1 MRRRGL
7 CLTPFAPQRIVAV
20 ARARRGFYRRPR
32 APPRRPS
39 ASSREAPE
47 LATRGAGLA
56 ARLLCGKGRA
66 HPEEAVAAVRGSGGG
81 DEQPEGGGAR
91 GARGRAR
98 EGCGARRRGVAASA
112 RRGVGPA
119 ILPRPV
125 RPAENLRRAPP
136 PLGALPGLRR
146 RAGRDPSLQ
155 SGLGYCC
162 PGRKKTPWP
171 FRVISPECWL
181 CLSSFSGGGLALGD
195 ASRPVLLGA
204 GAKKI
209 R

>member
-20 ARARRGFYRRPR
+20 TRARWGFYRRPR
-32 APPRRPS
+32 AFPRRPS
-39 ASSREAPE
+39 ASSRDASE

-56 ARLLCGKGRA
+56 VRLRCGKGRA
-66 HPEEAVAAVRGSGGG
+66 RPEETVAAVRRAAELGEIGG
-81 DEQPEGGGAR
+81 
-91 GARGRAR
+91 AR
-98 EGCGARRRGVAASA
+98 EGCGARRTGVAASA

-125 RPAENLRRAPP
+125 RPAENLHRAPP

-155 SGLGYCC
+155 SGLGCCC
-162 PGRKKTPWP
+162 PGRKK
-171 FRVISPECWL
+171 
-181 CLSSFSGGGLALGD
+181 
-195 ASRPVLLGA
+195 RPGRF
-204 GAKKI
+204 G
-209 R
+209 